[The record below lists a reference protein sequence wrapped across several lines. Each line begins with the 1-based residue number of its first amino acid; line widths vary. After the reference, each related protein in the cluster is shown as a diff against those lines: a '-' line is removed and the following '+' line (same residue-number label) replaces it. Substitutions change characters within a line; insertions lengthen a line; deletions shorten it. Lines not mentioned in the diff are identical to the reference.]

1 MLQAAAEHLTAMF
14 SSVRPPVDAHP
25 MAEMPQWLI
34 NAPCCMMED
43 GAISDSP
50 PEPGTGGSR
59 GLWHEL
65 APRLV
70 PSAGRAGETSDYG
83 SLDVARVTNSL
94 FRGCQDYPP
103 LRRKFL
109 DYFLL
114 ALASSVSVGTGMAQT
129 LQKRGKPA
137 CRKG

>member
-1 MLQAAAEHLTAMF
+1 MF
-14 SSVRPPVDAHP
+14 SLVRPPVDAHP

-59 GLWHEL
+59 GRWHEL

-70 PSAGRAGETSDYG
+70 LSEGSAGEAFDHG
-83 SLDVARVTNSL
+83 SLDGAQVTNSL

-103 LRRKFL
+103 LGRKFL

-114 ALASSVSVGTGMAQT
+114 VLGSPVSVWVGMAQPP
-129 LQKRGKPA
+129 QKRGKPA

>member
-1 MLQAAAEHLTAMF
+1 M
-14 SSVRPPVDAHP
+14 VK
-25 MAEMPQWLI
+25 MPQWLI
-34 NAPCCMMED
+34 NAPCYMMVG

-59 GLWHEL
+59 GLWHGL

-70 PSAGRAGETSDYG
+70 PSAGRAGEASDHE
-83 SLDVARVTNSL
+83 SLDGARVTNSL
-94 FRGCQDYPP
+94 FRGCQYYPP

-114 ALASSVSVGTGMAQT
+114 VLGSPVSVRIGMAQT
-129 LQKRGKPA
+129 LQKQGKPA

>member
-1 MLQAAAEHLTAMF
+1 
-14 SSVRPPVDAHP
+14 
-25 MAEMPQWLI
+25 MAEMPQCLI

-50 PEPGTGGSR
+50 PESGTGGSG

-70 PSAGRAGETSDYG
+70 PPTGRAGEKSDHG
-83 SLDVARVTNSL
+83 SLDGARATNSL
-94 FRGCQDYPP
+94 FRGCQDYPL

-114 ALASSVSVGTGMAQT
+114 ALGSPVSVRIGMAQT
-129 LQKRGKPA
+129 FQKRGKPA
-137 CRKG
+137 C

>member
-1 MLQAAAEHLTAMF
+1 
-14 SSVRPPVDAHP
+14 
-25 MAEMPQWLI
+25 MPQWLI

-59 GLWHEL
+59 GRWHEL

-70 PSAGRAGETSDYG
+70 LSEGSAGEAFDHG
-83 SLDVARVTNSL
+83 SLDGAQVTNSL

-103 LRRKFL
+103 LGRKFL

-114 ALASSVSVGTGMAQT
+114 VLGSPVSVWVGMAQPP
-129 LQKRGKPA
+129 QKRGKPA

>member
-1 MLQAAAEHLTAMF
+1 
-14 SSVRPPVDAHP
+14 

-34 NAPCCMMED
+34 NAPCCMIED

-50 PEPGTGGSR
+50 PEPGTSGSR

-70 PSAGRAGETSDYG
+70 PPAGRSGGAFDHG
-83 SLDVARVTNSL
+83 SLDGARVTNSL

-103 LRRKFL
+103 LGRNFL

-114 ALASSVSVGTGMAQT
+114 VLGSPVSVRIGMVQT

-137 CRKG
+137 CQKG